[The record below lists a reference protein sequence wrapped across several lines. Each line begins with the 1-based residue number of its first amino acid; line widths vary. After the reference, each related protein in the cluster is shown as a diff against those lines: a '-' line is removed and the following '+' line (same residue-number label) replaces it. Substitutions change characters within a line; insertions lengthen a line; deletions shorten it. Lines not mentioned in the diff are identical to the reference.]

1 MGSVDARPNFHHE
14 LEQVHEELV
23 RLASAVV
30 ELIPRV
36 TAVILDGDLV
46 EADRIVQADDEIDAR
61 AIDIEERCYR
71 LLVLQQP
78 MAKDLRRIV
87 AAIKMVADI
96 ERSADLCV
104 NICKAARR
112 IYGKTLDPRMRG
124 VLHRMSEQA
133 QVLYRCA
140 VEAYADDDAPLGAAI
155 RDMDDLLDGLQTEF
169 MRTLF
174 ESHNAG
180 LTDLQ
185 VGVQL
190 ALVCRFYER
199 IGDHAVSLGERVR
212 YIVTGW
218 MPEQAGAAR
227 HRQAQAAE
235 PDEPQ

>member
-1 MGSVDARPNFHHE
+1 MPADARPVFHHE
-14 LEQVHEELV
+14 LQEVHEDIV
-23 RLASAVV
+23 RLASTVV

-36 TAVILDGDLV
+36 AQVVLEGDLV
-46 EADRIVQADDEIDAR
+46 EADRIVTADDEIDDR
-61 AIDIEERCYR
+61 AIDIEERCYK

-87 AAIKMVADI
+87 AAIKMVGDI

-112 IYGKTLDPRMRG
+112 LYGKPLDPKIRGIMQRMA
-124 VLHRMSEQA
+124 EQA
-133 QVLYRCA
+133 QILYRCA

-169 MRTLF
+169 IKAVF

-190 ALVCRFYER
+190 ALVCRFFER

-218 MPEQAGAAR
+218 MPEHAGSAR
-227 HRQAQAAE
+227 HQLQQAQEGDAQ
-235 PDEPQ
+235 P